1 MSKLATAILFA
12 VMGVVFSLACIG
24 EKELDSKWLYAVVA
38 GVMFALLLASDRMIG
53 G

>member
-1 MSKLATAILFA
+1 MSRLAAAILFA

-24 EKELDSKWLYAVVA
+24 EKELNSKWLYAAVA
-38 GVMFALLLASDRMIG
+38 GVMFALLLASDRLMG